1 MLLIEI
7 EIRFVQMS
15 LFLKNIASLHIRK
28 QMKYRRVLAV
38 FYEIEKDINNYLLMS
53 FLEVF

>member
-28 QMKYRRVLAV
+28 QMKYRRVLVV